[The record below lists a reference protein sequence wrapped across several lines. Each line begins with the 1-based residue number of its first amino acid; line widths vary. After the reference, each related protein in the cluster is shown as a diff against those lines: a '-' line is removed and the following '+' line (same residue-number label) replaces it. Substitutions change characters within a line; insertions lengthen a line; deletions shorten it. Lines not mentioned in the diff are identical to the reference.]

1 LKSGLK
7 LRAPFIGAVALVLL
21 ASCGSASTKTSNPE
35 TSQSLS
41 RSWDGENWMRDRA
54 EQIGD
59 RPLSQLR
66 IPGTHDAGTFSI
78 PRTGAVIAAAQAD
91 TGTAQFAGIPEDF
104 VIGAQL
110 TQNATFTEQFNAG
123 IRYLDFRVVCEPD
136 GMFIVHTFRGM
147 PIADALTEI
156 AAWST
161 AHSQELI
168 LLDVQKNYGCAT
180 QMYSGANGAPISG
193 NDLFTQL
200 VVHSFGS
207 ALAKRPESPD
217 SKTTLNALVSQGTN
231 VVPFFIDLEYAQRSD
246 VWWLRSSNAL
256 PPGAGMTN
264 VWDPITTMPE
274 MFRFLASQGPSYAE
288 RGNSQLLLASV
299 ATSPMFPKETGIA
312 IWYSDWKAGD
322 QVATLQEFIETTVL
336 PDMPRMVNALARA
349 GYNVLSTDYYN
360 LGNWPDGVSFAQLV
374 VDQN

>member
-1 LKSGLK
+1 M
-7 LRAPFIGAVALVLL
+7 
-21 ASCGSASTKTSNPE
+21 TSE
-35 TSQSLS
+35 SMG

-54 EQIGD
+54 DQIGD

-78 PRTGAVIAAAQAD
+78 PLTGAVIAAAQAD

-110 TQNATFTEQFNAG
+110 TQNTTFTEQFNAG

-161 AHSQELI
+161 AHPKEVI
-168 LLDVQKNYGCAT
+168 FLDVQKNYGCAS
-180 QMYSGANGAPISG
+180 QVYSGANGASISG

-200 VVHSFGS
+200 VGHSFGS
-207 ALAKRPESPD
+207 NLAERPESAD
-217 SKTTLNALVSQGTN
+217 SKTTLNTLVSHGTN
-231 VVPFFIDLEYAQRSD
+231 VVPFFIDLEYAQRSE

-264 VWDPITTMPE
+264 VWDPITTMPA
-274 MFRFLASQGPSYAE
+274 MFSFLEAQGPNYAE
-288 RGNSQLLLASV
+288 RGSSQLLLASI

-312 IWYSDWKAGD
+312 TWYSDWRAGD

-336 PDMPRMVNALARA
+336 PDMPRMIDALVQA

-360 LGNWPDGVSFAQLV
+360 LGKWPEGASFAQLV

>member
-1 LKSGLK
+1 MS
-7 LRAPFIGAVALVLL
+7 
-21 ASCGSASTKTSNPE
+21 
-35 TSQSLS
+35 
-41 RSWDGENWMRDRA
+41 DRA

-123 IRYLDFRVVCEPD
+123 IRYLDFRVVCDPD

-161 AHSQELI
+161 AHPKEVI
-168 LLDVQKNYGCAT
+168 FLDVQKNYGCAS
-180 QMYSGANGAPISG
+180 QAYSGANGSPISG

-200 VVHSFGS
+200 VAHTFGS
-207 ALAKRPESPD
+207 SLAKRSD
-217 SKTTLNALVSQGTN
+217 SSDLKTTLNELVAEGTN
-231 VVPFFIDLEYAQRSD
+231 VVPFFIDLEFAQRSD

-274 MFRFLASQGPSYAE
+274 MFRFLESQGPRYAE
-288 RGNSQLLLASV
+288 RGDSQLLLASV

-312 IWYSDWKAGD
+312 SWYSDWKAGN
-322 QVATLQEFIETTVL
+322 QVATLQEFIEMTVL
-336 PDMPRMVNALARA
+336 PDMQGMIDALARA

-374 VDQN
+374 ADQN

>member
-1 LKSGLK
+1 M
-7 LRAPFIGAVALVLL
+7 
-21 ASCGSASTKTSNPE
+21 
-35 TSQSLS
+35 S
-41 RSWDGENWMRDRA
+41 RSWDGENWMRDWA

-59 RPLSQLR
+59 LPLSQLR

-147 PIADALTEI
+147 PIADALMEI

-161 AHSQELI
+161 AHTQEVI
-168 LLDVQKNYGCAT
+168 FLDVQKNYGCAS
-180 QMYSGANGAPISG
+180 QMYSGANSAPISG

-200 VVHSFGS
+200 VVHSFSS

-231 VVPFFIDLEYAQRSD
+231 VVPFFIDLEFAQGSD

-274 MFRFLASQGPSYAE
+274 MFSFLESQGPSYAE

-312 IWYSDWKAGD
+312 TWYSDWKAGD

-360 LGNWPDGVSFAQLV
+360 LGNWPGGVSFAQLV

>member
-1 LKSGLK
+1 
-7 LRAPFIGAVALVLL
+7 
-21 ASCGSASTKTSNPE
+21 
-35 TSQSLS
+35 
-41 RSWDGENWMRDRA
+41 MRDRA

-161 AHSQELI
+161 AHPQEVI
-168 LLDVQKNYGCAT
+168 LLDVQKNYGCAS

-200 VVHSFGS
+200 VAHSFGS

-246 VWWLRSSNAL
+246 VWWLRSCYAP

-274 MFRFLASQGPSYAE
+274 MFRFLAAQGPNYAQ
-288 RGNSQLLLASV
+288 RGSSQLLLASV

-360 LGNWPDGVSFAQLV
+360 LGNWPDGVSYAQLV

>member
-336 PDMPRMVNALARA
+336 PDMPRMVDALARA